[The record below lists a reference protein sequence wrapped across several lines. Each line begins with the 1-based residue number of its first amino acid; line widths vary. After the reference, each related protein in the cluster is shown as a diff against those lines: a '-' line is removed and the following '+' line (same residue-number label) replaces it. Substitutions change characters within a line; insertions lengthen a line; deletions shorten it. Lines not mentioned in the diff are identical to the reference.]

1 MSTASIRRIRA
12 ALAGITIAASLAA
25 CSGVPSTAP
34 SAERLATD
42 GSGPQLQGAGGPAGS
57 IPDDVCT
64 TIPKLGKLE
73 ELLKLEGLA
82 AGKGPVGKQCSAKNR
97 DGYGVTFG
105 MDRGNTLADWAAAD
119 DEVNVAGEDRLSYRG
134 SQYGTFRNGITYYVA
149 YSSEKT
155 MGRDEFKTLMKS
167 MMAAWGHS

>member
-82 AGKGPVGKQCSAKNR
+82 AGKGPVGKRLWR
-97 DGYGVTFG
+97 DLRHGPWQHPGG
-105 MDRGNTLADWAAAD
+105 L
-119 DEVNVAGEDRLSYRG
+119 
-134 SQYGTFRNGITYYVA
+134 
-149 YSSEKT
+149 
-155 MGRDEFKTLMKS
+155 GRCRR
-167 MMAAWGHS
+167 